1 MLLIIATKG
10 QSSKHGYIHN
20 TFRRLIGT
28 LFIISF
34 LKMIIEQSNV

>member
-10 QSSKHGYIHN
+10 QSSKHDYIHS

-28 LFIISF
+28 LFIISLF
-34 LKMIIEQSNV
+34 LKMITK